1 MIQLTAIQH
10 AEAVLKK
17 HIVKTPLL
25 FSVTFSRMF
34 HADIFL
40 KLENMQKTGSFKIRG
55 ATYKLHTL
63 GKKALSNGVITA
75 SAGNHAQGLAL
86 AAGNL
91 KIPSTIVMPETV
103 SIAKQEATASY
114 GGKVVIHGQNVG
126 ESLEKAKEIA
136 GSEGMIFIHPF
147 DDMDVITGQGTIG
160 LEIMK
165 QIREPDLIV
174 VPVGG
179 GGLISGIA
187 SAVKMLKPET
197 KIIGVQAEACPSASQ
212 ARFNGGPIQVDSL
225 PSIADGINVRRTG
238 DVSYGILER
247 FVNDII
253 LVGEEYIA
261 AAMLLLLE
269 RKKILAEGAGAVC
282 LAALMNR
289 AILPPKGGKVVV
301 LVSGGNV
308 DSQLLGR
315 IMTKGLL
322 KQGRIMSFRVR
333 LDDRPGS
340 LAELLFHVAKAKAN
354 VLQVNHTRNIRG
366 IPLGSACIDLEL
378 ETRGADHIQE
388 ISGYLKSMGYLISG
402 LEKEE

>member
-10 AEAVLKK
+10 AETVLKK

-25 FSVTFSRMF
+25 FSTIFSRMF
-34 HADIFL
+34 HADIYL

-55 ATYKLHTL
+55 ATYKLHVL
-63 GKKALSNGVITA
+63 GKKAISGGVIAA
-75 SAGNHAQGLAL
+75 SAGNHAQGVAL

-114 GGKVVIHGQNVG
+114 GGNVVIHGQNVG

-136 GSEGMIFIHPF
+136 SSRGMMFIHPF
-147 DDMDVITGQGTIG
+147 DDMEVITGQGTIG

-165 QIREPDLIV
+165 QIQEPDLIL

-187 SAVKMLKPET
+187 LAVKMLRPET
-197 KIIGVQAEACPSASQ
+197 KIIGVQSEACPSAKHALS
-212 ARFNGGPIQVDSL
+212 AGKPVHKDANL
-225 PSIADGINVRRTG
+225 SIADGIS
-238 DVSYGILER
+238 VSQVGNIPCDILKCL
-247 FVNDII
+247 VDDIV
-253 LVGEEYIA
+253 LVDEEHIA

-269 RKKILAEGAGAVC
+269 SKKILVEGAGAVC
-282 LAALMNR
+282 LAALMSR
-289 AILPPKGGKVVV
+289 AIVPPRGSKVVL

-340 LAELLFHVAKAKAN
+340 LAELLFHVAKTKAN

-378 ETRGADHIQE
+378 ETRGADHIRE
-388 ISGYLKSMGYLISG
+388 VTDYLKTMGYPISRF
-402 LEKEE
+402 EE